1 MTLSR
6 KSRRHCRPCKHIP
19 ASKNQAAQVLPIM
32 AIFLGLS
39 AGVLVAVSALGDR
52 ASRIAQADAVADAA
66 ALAAAS
72 GGEAEAIAVAR
83 ANGYELLSLDW
94 KTVSDGASNQP
105 LLSQKPGSRPQ
116 SSANQTRSY
125 CKVEARVRE
134 SARLASQSRPLFGSI
149 FSRPLISSTAS
160 AATNR
165 SCPGPAVLSE
175 TS

>member
-6 KSRRHCRPCKHIP
+6 KSRRQRRHRRYIP

-39 AGVLVAVSALGDR
+39 AGVLVVVSALGDR
-52 ASRIAQADAVADAA
+52 ASRIAQADAAADAA

-105 LLSQKPGSRPQ
+105 LLSQKPSSRPQ

-125 CKVEARVRE
+125 CIVEARVRE

-149 FSRPLISSTAS
+149 FSHPLISSTAS

>member
-6 KSRRHCRPCKHIP
+6 KSRRHHSPRRHTQ
-19 ASKNQAAQVLPIM
+19 ASKQQAAQVLPIM

-39 AGVLVAVSALGDR
+39 AGVLVVVSALGDR
-52 ASRIAQADAVADAA
+52 AARIAQADAAADAT

-72 GGEAEAIAVAR
+72 GGEAEAIAVAH

-94 KTVSDGASNQP
+94 KAVSVSAPDPS
-105 LLSQKPGSRPQ
+105 SQSSSSISQ

-125 CKVEARVRE
+125 CIVEARVRE
-134 SARLASQSRPLFGSI
+134 STRLATQSRSFFGSI
-149 FSRPLISSTAS
+149 FSRPLIYSSAS
-160 AATNR
+160 AAVNR
-165 SCPGPAVLSE
+165 PCPNQAVLSE